1 MEINNSAL
9 RTSKCGCNKFSFFF
23 GQKTKISF
31 ICWNKLKSYSN
42 KNSGRYIYLLKYITM
57 YSYIF
62 KSSNYGLLYASNE
75 LRLRSI
81 CFPHIFWKNF
91 TVSHKIIYIFFL
103 FYFSPLFHPFFRLLF
118 ISLGKFIYVKPLHRN
133 IKREKEEPTG
143 ETTTDYC

>member
-9 RTSKCGCNKFSFFF
+9 RTSKCGCNKFFFF
-23 GQKTKISF
+23 FLVKKTKISF

-91 TVSHKIIYIFFL
+91 TVSHKIIYIFFCFIL
-103 FYFSPLFHPFFRLLF
+103 PLISPPFFDCYSFHWEMYLCKA
-118 ISLGKFIYVKPLHRN
+118 I
-133 IKREKEEPTG
+133 T
-143 ETTTDYC
+143 